1 MSINA
6 NPHAGTVLIVPNVE
20 AVQEF
25 QVITNNPS
33 AEHGRNL
40 GASVN
45 LVTRRGTNQF
55 SGSAFQLYRNEALRS
70 KNVFETQKPEFTRN
84 NFGFSLGGPVMREQT
99 ASGEVYAALRSGFD
113 TIFDPV
119 PIVYTMGPAYPQ
131 NAALAAGLDDR
142 GGIRGARISLTAL
155 DPKWKRRTRTTGSWA
170 CNGNCPGAS
179 SSTRATLAPPDAS

>member
-55 SGSAFQLYRNEALRS
+55 SGSAFQFYRNEALRS

-84 NFGFSLGGPVMREQT
+84 NFGFSLGGPVMRGRAFFFGSYEGLREQT

-113 TIFDPV
+113 HHLRPRAHRLHHGT
-119 PIVYTMGPAYPQ
+119 
-131 NAALAAGLDDR
+131 GLSAE
-142 GGIRGARISLTAL
+142 RGAR
-155 DPKWKRRTRTTGSWA
+155 R
-170 CNGNCPGAS
+170 GA
-179 SSTRATLAPPDAS
+179 R